1 MGSPL
6 LWLCF
11 RKDLGEETEMVFSIS
26 DIDNGFP
33 RWLLMF
39 GDRLTIIKPE
49 SLKNDVQ
56 DLLETQLERIKTPA
70 NSRSLILCRCNYLS
84 QKKEAQFLVLSNKHI
99 PELCGGFHYL

>member
-1 MGSPL
+1 MALFPK
-6 LWLCF
+6 
-11 RKDLGEETEMVFSIS
+11 KDLGEETEMVFSIR

-56 DLLETQLERIKTPA
+56 DLLETQLERIK
-70 NSRSLILCRCNYLS
+70 NSG
-84 QKKEAQFLVLSNKHI
+84 Q
-99 PELCGGFHYL
+99 